1 MDTEKC
7 LVYPALQK
15 FYNSLSYL
23 VKINPEDYIFENIPK
38 IDAFFQEFRNI
49 TFAMQKQFNTSE
61 LKQFYEIKRNEY
73 LLNDRMRWFIY
84 DI

>member
-1 MDTEKC
+1 MDIEQC

-38 IDAFFQEFRNI
+38 NRCFFSRI
-49 TFAMQKQFNTSE
+49 QKYNLCYAKT
-61 LKQFYEIKRNEY
+61 I
-73 LLNDRMRWFIY
+73 
-84 DI
+84 